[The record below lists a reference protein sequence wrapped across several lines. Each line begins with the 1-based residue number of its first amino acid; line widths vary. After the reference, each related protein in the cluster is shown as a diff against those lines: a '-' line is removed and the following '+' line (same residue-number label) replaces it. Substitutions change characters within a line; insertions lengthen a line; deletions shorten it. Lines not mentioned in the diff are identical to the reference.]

1 MDLTAREYKKNM
13 QWLNKPVNKI
23 DTVQL
28 SPISNEESEETASI
42 ATTEVKSGKLDNASS
57 NTNFPIPNSYV
68 PKYIRSMRCIRTYTF
83 EDHELGKSRVEIVMA
98 SGSVDITTDKAIV
111 GTPYAT
117 VKMNGKSYVVPRGV
131 KDYNY
136 TSNGSALKDMTK
148 SFTQEIIDKKVETHE
163 TLSWRYGENSVNF
176 LAWVYEQ
183 KSSDALN
190 NFPPYY
196 IATTWDKYYSPS
208 RATPYFGGWSTFESE
223 EIKKLPATS
232 FNAFLNYT
240 PGVIPLKNT
249 QFEITT
255 QVQKLSDYKYRV
267 FWQAPVRYLYIAAA
281 RSYGIFQG
289 YLNIDSYAFVDIV
302 DSLTISLYAKSL
314 ATDKVDLA
322 YSLSGPG
329 TTALSTQLRNQFP
342 LKIDEAECFTMS
354 TVAQAPSFLNW
365 GSFQNN
371 DVRQGYYRNASAQL
385 VTNSKYMCNSYAIG
399 FASEGKYDPILK
411 ITVLE
416 HVIYQSDW
424 DTVPALVLLDS
435 EGKVVRTIK
444 YTATSRA
451 KVYEFS
457 ASEGITSFY
466 INTASL
472 YTEVSIVT
480 NSWQLWYKGI
490 AITLLTKY
498 ENGKYIVTA
507 DAKASWCFNNNVHV
521 GTQMYIHLLNGK
533 IISNKEGN
541 PVLFEVKNI
550 EKKFMSSE
558 FIYQLKLME
567 V

>member
-13 QWLNKPVNKI
+13 QWLNKPINKI

-28 SPISNEESEETASI
+28 SPISNVESEEAAPV
-42 ATTEVKSGKLDNASS
+42 ATVDVTSGKLDNASIS
-57 NTNFPIPNSYV
+57 TKFPIPNTYV
-68 PKYIRSMRCIRTYTF
+68 PKYVRAMRNVRSYNF
-83 EDHELGKSRVEIVMA
+83 SDHELGKSRVEIVMA

-111 GTPYAT
+111 GVPYAT
-117 VKMNGKSYVVPRGV
+117 VKLNGKSYSVPRGT
-131 KDYNY
+131 KEYDYMP
-136 TSNGSALKDMTK
+136 SGQILQDMTK
-148 SFTQEIIDKKVETHE
+148 SFTQEVIDNKVETLDV
-163 TLSWRYGENSVNF
+163 LSWKYENNIVNC

-183 KSSDALN
+183 KFSDLLN
-190 NFPPYY
+190 NFPSYY
-196 IATTWDKYYSPS
+196 IATTWDKAYTPT
-208 RATPYFGGWSTFESE
+208 RATPLFDGWTTVDSDQL
-223 EIKKLPATS
+223 KKLPSIS
-232 FNAFLNYT
+232 FDAYLNYT
-240 PGVIPLKNT
+240 PGIIPLKNT
-249 QFEITT
+249 QFEIST
-255 QVQKLSDYKYRV
+255 QVQKLSDFKYRI

-289 YLNIDSYAFVDIV
+289 YLLIDSYAFVDII

-314 ATDKVDLA
+314 TTDKVDLA

-365 GSFQNN
+365 GSFQDN
-371 DVRQGYYRNASAQL
+371 DIRQGYYRNASAQL
-385 VTNSKYMCNSYAIG
+385 VANSRYMCNSYAIG
-399 FASEGKYDPILK
+399 FASEGTLDPILK

-416 HVIYQSDW
+416 HVIYPSDW
-424 DTVPALVLLDS
+424 DTVPALVLRNN

-451 KVYEFS
+451 KIYEFS

-472 YTEVSIVT
+472 FTEVSIVT
-480 NSWQLWYKGI
+480 NSYQLWYQGI
-490 AITLLTKY
+490 VLTLLTKY

-550 EKKFMSSE
+550 EKKFMPSE